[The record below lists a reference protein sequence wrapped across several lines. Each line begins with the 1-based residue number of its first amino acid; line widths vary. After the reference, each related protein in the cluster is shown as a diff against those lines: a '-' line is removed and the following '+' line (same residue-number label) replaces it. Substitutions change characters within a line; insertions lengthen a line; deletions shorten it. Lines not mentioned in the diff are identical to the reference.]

1 MLLQHALLIN
11 LGRVGPE
18 EEGGVGVPLE
28 ARFLASSIKPATQ
41 HHRTSMDW
49 TLELGLWEQKSNRQL
64 HVIVSYI
71 SHIYLLVKE

>member
-28 ARFLASSIKPATQ
+28 ARSLASSIKPATQ

-49 TLELGLWEQKSNRQL
+49 TLELGLWEQKSNRAAAR
-64 HVIVSYI
+64 HRIVYQPYI
-71 SHIYLLVKE
+71 LVKE